1 MMKKTLFVAS
11 LCLASAGWAIE
22 LSPASLSAEIP
33 RVVQQP
39 ASGVPEPSRSPKPP
53 QIELLNPGAEPRQQL
68 RLKPAINVKEAIVIT
83 LKIERGTSVNAQSS
97 PAIKLPGAVM
107 TFETKVT
114 KIDANGDI
122 HYEFFCAN
130 ADIAGDTAN
139 FPATTIDA
147 MRSALKKMVGLK
159 GSFIMDNRSFDKGGN
174 FIFPEGVDSQLK
186 QQFQQ
191 ISKEQLSLPLPAEA
205 VGKGAK
211 WRVFSASNF
220 TGINVNNIV
229 TYELTGLQDGV
240 VTLNSSIEQQ
250 ANPQNLTWP
259 QLPAGATLTLKSF
272 VGQGGGK
279 FIIRLDQL
287 QPVRFIM
294 SFNSHSEIVLKN
306 PGNPDELTFKT
317 QMSMEMTL
325 DSK

>member
-1 MMKKTLFVAS
+1 MV
-11 LCLASAGWAIE
+11 SAGWAIE
-22 LSPASLSAEIP
+22 LSPIVTKAESRI
-33 RVVQQP
+33 VAQQP
-39 ASGVPEPSRSPKPP
+39 ASLAAEPDRRSTHPK
-53 QIELLNPGAEPRQQL
+53 IELLNPGAEPRQQL
-68 RLKPAINVKEAIVIT
+68 RLEPAINVKQARVIT

-97 PAIKLPGAVM
+97 PALKLPGAVM

-122 HYEFFCAN
+122 HYEFFFAN

-139 FPATTIDA
+139 FPATAIDA
-147 MRSALKKMVGLK
+147 LRSQLKKMVGVK
-159 GSFIMDNRSFDKGGN
+159 GSFIMDNRSFDKGGK
-174 FIFPEGVDSQLK
+174 FIYPEGVDSQLK

-220 TGINVNNIV
+220 NGINVNNIV

-250 ANPQNLTWP
+250 ANPQNLTRP

-272 VGQGGGK
+272 VGQGGGE

-294 SFNSHSEIVLKN
+294 SFNSHTEIVLKN
-306 PGNPDELTFKT
+306 PGNPEELTFKT

>member
-1 MMKKTLFVAS
+1 MVAY
-11 LCLASAGWAIE
+11 LCLASVGWAIE
-22 LSPASLSAEIP
+22 LSPIVTKAET
-33 RVVQQP
+33 RLLTQQP
-39 ASGVPEPSRSPKPP
+39 ASLAPEPDRSSTSP

-68 RLKPAINVKEAIVIT
+68 RLKPAINVKQAIVIT
-83 LKIERGTSVNAQSS
+83 LRIERGTSVNAQSS
-97 PAIKLPGAVM
+97 PAIKWPGSMM

-122 HYEFFCAN
+122 HYEFFVAN

-139 FPATTIDA
+139 FPATAIDA
-147 MRSALKKMVGLK
+147 LRSQLKKMVGVK
-159 GSFIMDNRSFDKGGN
+159 GYLIMDNRSFDKGGK

-205 VGKGAK
+205 VGQGAK
-211 WRVFSASNF
+211 WRVFSASSFN
-220 TGINVNNIV
+220 GINVNNIV

-240 VTLNSSIEQQ
+240 VTLNSSIKQQ
-250 ANPQNLTWP
+250 ANPQKLTDP

-272 VGQGGGK
+272 VGQGGGTI
-279 FIIRLDQL
+279 IIRLDKL

-294 SFNSHSEIVLKN
+294 SVNSHREIVLKN
-306 PGNPDELTFKT
+306 AGNPEELTFKT
-317 QMSMEMTL
+317 QMSMEMTS